1 MEPRTIAVV
10 GGALSGPAAAAA
22 ARHTDK
28 SARIVILEQG
38 ASVRYAVGALA
49 YSLSGEI
56 AGLHA
61 LNRRLARRFERD
73 HHIEVRTRVRVERID
88 AEGHQLFRGRERL
101 RYDRLIFAAGAES
114 VLPDVPGL
122 GSARNVF
129 CFRTPRDLTRISA
142 ALERGARRITILGG
156 GYFGV
161 EAADGFLR
169 RKCRVTIVE
178 RQPELL
184 ARHSITI
191 AAMATEALQAAGAT
205 VMTGAAPASVMCERS
220 LVTSLALSDGRRI
233 KTDLVIVAA
242 GLRPRTDL
250 LRDAGARLLPDGTVP
265 IDEHAATSLPDV
277 FACGVCVSVPHA
289 PWGRPIWFA
298 QAAMADKTAQVA
310 GICAAGGDARLG
322 SVLGTAI
329 LRAGDTTVA
338 RTGVT
343 GSEAG
348 PDAAVL
354 HVSAPSHDECFPGWE
369 PIAIELTYQ
378 RSTGRVLGAEL
389 AGRTGVDKRI
399 DVLATA
405 VAGGLTVEQLA
416 ALDLAYAPP
425 YSAVRDPVNVAG
437 NAATAR

>member
-1 MEPRTIAVV
+1 MIAIV
-10 GGALSGPAAAAA
+10 GGALSGPTAALK
-22 ARHTDK
+22 AREIDRT
-28 SARIVILEQG
+28 ARIVILEQG
-38 ASVRYAVGALA
+38 AAVRYAVGGLA
-49 YSLSGEI
+49 YSVSREVADLT
-56 AGLHA
+56 AA
-61 LNRRLARRFERD
+61 NRRQAQLVERV

-88 AEGHQLFRGRERL
+88 AESRQLVLDKERL

-114 VLPDVPGL
+114 IVPDVAGL
-122 GSARNVF
+122 ETARNVF
-129 CFRTPRDLTRISA
+129 RFRTPADLKGISA
-142 ALERGARRITILGG
+142 ALDRGARRVVILGG

-178 RQPELL
+178 REPRLL
-184 ARHSITI
+184 SRHSETI
-191 AAMATEALQAAGAT
+191 AAMAAEALQGAGAT
-205 VMTGAAPASVMCERS
+205 VLTGAAPASVMREGS
-220 LVTSLALSDGRRI
+220 QVTTVVLADGRRL
-233 KTDLVIVAA
+233 KADLVVIAA

-250 LRDAGARLLPDGTVP
+250 LRAAGARLLPDGTVP
-265 IDEHAATSLPDV
+265 IDEHAATSLPGV

-322 SVLGTAI
+322 AVLGTAI
-329 LRAGDTTVA
+329 LRAGDTTIA

-343 GSEAG
+343 STDAG

-354 HVSAPSHDECFPGWE
+354 HVTAPSHDEFFPGSE

-389 AGRTGVDKRI
+389 AGRAGVDKRI
-399 DVLATA
+399 DVFATA

-437 NAATAR
+437 NAATTR